1 LAETYVVNEIT
12 HIHLMRKSR
21 EVIGYARDGL
31 IILVIVAAGMYI
43 LDHPEK
49 IDAFLSWVLRRN

>member
-1 LAETYVVNEIT
+1 VVGEIT

-21 EVIGYARDGL
+21 ELIGYARDAL
-31 IILVIVAAGMYI
+31 VILVIVAAGMYI

-49 IDAFLSWVLRRN
+49 VDAFLNWVLRRN